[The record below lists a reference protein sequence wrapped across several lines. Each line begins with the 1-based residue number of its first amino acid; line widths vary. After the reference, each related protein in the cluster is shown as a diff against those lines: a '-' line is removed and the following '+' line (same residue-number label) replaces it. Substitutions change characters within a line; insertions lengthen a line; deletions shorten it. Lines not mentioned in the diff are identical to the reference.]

1 MLVWYSMRGIH
12 IEMGCGPCRVV
23 LGLVASARSRPGAR
37 VGGGNP
43 NLESQAVAYSE
54 GKGARGA
61 ASACVQGVLSCP
73 VARVCG

>member
-1 MLVWYSMRGIH
+1 
-12 IEMGCGPCRVV
+12 MGRAEDV

-61 ASACVQGVLSCP
+61 TSACVQGVLTCP
-73 VARVCG
+73 AAVCG